1 MVRAPSIGNRSP
13 GKPPS
18 NNGGS
23 PPNHPSLNTSN
34 DIEAEEDVRASN
46 RYNRLKERNQVL
58 ASRPGYTRGPG
69 IITDL
74 PVPTD
79 AQFKDTSVI
88 IASAF
93 HQAAASSL
101 AGMANETWR
110 PGNANLPRSTS
121 VEYEKE
127 TQQTSH
133 RRLTV
138 PANRTRPNS
147 SKPNSRASN
156 RGTSDAEEPRGAAS
170 RAKSPFDH
178 LADLT
183 RRAMS
188 PASAATSFLL
198 RAPSR
203 EPPDVLPRTTS
214 RQPTETT
221 LVGQTSESYDYAAE
235 EEEMQRMDRTS
246 SHASSSS
253 HNKKAVRPP
262 NNRIST
268 DNQAYE
274 PSDET
279 QSESDVDE
287 SGRRTRRRKKKKDGA
302 GGPLTTL
309 PVTQYDKR
317 KKRKG
322 RGGKSGDNEE
332 SGSEEESIEIQVS
345 LYLVSLYMIN

>member
-1 MVRAPSIGNRSP
+1 MIRAPSLGNRSP
-13 GKPPS
+13 TKPTS
-18 NNGGS
+18 QNSGS
-23 PPNHPSLNTSN
+23 PPSHPAPNTSN
-34 DIEAEEDVRASN
+34 DLEAEEEVQASS
-46 RYNRLKERNQVL
+46 RYNRLKERNQIL

-69 IITDL
+69 IIVEN
-74 PVPTD
+74 PVPND
-79 AQFKDTSVI
+79 AQLKDTSVV

-93 HQAAASSL
+93 HQAAASSF
-101 AGMANETWR
+101 ANMANDSWR
-110 PGNANLPRSTS
+110 TGNTNLPRSTS

-127 TQQTSH
+127 TQSTSH
-133 RRLTV
+133 RRLAV
-138 PANRTRPNS
+138 PASRTRPSS

-156 RGTSDAEEPRGAAS
+156 RGASDVENESRTTAS

-188 PASAATSFLL
+188 PGAAASFLL

-203 EPPDVLPRTTS
+203 EPDVLPRTAT
-214 RQPTETT
+214 RQATDAT

-235 EEEMQRMDRTS
+235 EEEMQRMDKTS
-246 SHASSSS
+246 NHASSSTY
-253 HNKKAVRPP
+253 KKPTRPP

-268 DNQAYE
+268 DNQAYKPSE
-274 PSDET
+274 SEYESDE
-279 QSESDVDE
+279 DDM
-287 SGRRTRRRKKKKDGA
+287 GKKTRRRKKKKDSV

-322 RGGKSGDNEE
+322 RSGKGGEHEE
-332 SGSEEESIEIQVS
+332 SGSDGESIEDQAVRVPLVAPFDS
-345 LYLVSLYMIN
+345 LI